1 MILVCPLNIPKI
13 VPIDWDE
20 WWSTWKGATV
30 MYKATKNHNATPLK
44 WLGLDLYK
52 IHDFS
57 TNYRAPY
64 AEQNPT
70 VIDLCKQI
78 KESVKFKITLIRVME
93 NLEPVSPHSDNA
105 INTPSIRTLLWN
117 TYRQPVWKFTN
128 ESTSFELSMPND
140 TNSFYYLDGPIKH
153 SAIHDPNYSK
163 GILAVYGTPTNK
175 FQTSLNN
182 SYVKYHDYAW
192 ESTT

>member
-1 MILVCPLNIPKI
+1 MILVCPLDIPKI
-13 VPIDWDE
+13 VPNDWDE

-52 IHDFS
+52 IHDYS

-78 KESVKFKITLIRVME
+78 KESVKFKITLIRVIE

-105 INTPSIRTLLWN
+105 KNTPSIRTLLWN

-128 ESTSFELSMPND
+128 ESTSFELIMPND